1 MGRGRRGHE
10 HTHQPPPWA
19 TWHGPYGGGFGPSW
33 SRGRK
38 ARRGDIRTA
47 VLTVLEE
54 NPSHGYEVIQRLSE
68 RSGGRWRPSA
78 GSVYP
83 TLQLLEDEGLVTG
96 EERDGK
102 RVYSITDAGR
112 AELEERRGRSDW
124 SPPWEG
130 DDRTGPLREAAF
142 SLMGAAMQA
151 ARTGNERHLAVAQD
165 ALSEAR
171 KKIYAALAE
180 D

>member
-1 MGRGRRGHE
+1 MGRGQRHGHE
-10 HTHQPPPWA
+10 HMHEAPPWA
-19 TWHGPYGGGFGPSW
+19 MWHGPYGGFGPPW
-33 SRGRK
+33 GRGRK

-47 VLTVLEE
+47 VLTVLDE
-54 NPSHGYEVIQRLSE
+54 NPSHGYEVIQRLTE

-83 TLQLLEDEGLVTG
+83 TLQMLEDEGLVTG

-102 RVYSITDAGR
+102 RVYAITDVGR
-112 AELEERRGRSDW
+112 QALEERRGRPDW

-151 ARTGNERHLAVAQD
+151 AHTGNDRHLQVALD